1 MQRICAAAL
10 CIFFLF
16 GCTPKETVKNNEEI
30 AKPLTPEYGGTLK
43 IHSYNI
49 DTYNPLFTKS
59 KTNLQMLLLIY
70 DYLITCDNNLRPS
83 GVLASDFFA
92 SDNATKWTINIK
104 NGIKWHDGDDL
115 TPYDVAST
123 LNAAKNSAHG
133 SLFKENLS
141 NVEKIDV
148 SGNSVIIT
156 LARPQTNF
164 INLLEI
170 PILKSS
176 HADKI
181 EIEKPIGTGRYVF
194 TEKTRKVIYLTSNKA
209 IENTPYIESIEVQI
223 LPDKS
228 TAVHAF
234 EAKEIDVAVTDI
246 QSLGDFSSYSQ
257 SKSAPY
263 NSLRYNFLAFNL
275 SNEHLSSDVVR
286 TCIAHAINKD
296 RIYEEVLLSKG
307 AITNTFL
314 HPGWWLY
321 ESNTEGYEYDPNM
334 AITMLNI
341 NDINPNDIKLSILVN
356 NDNKIKL
363 SVADII
369 IGQLKN
375 IGINAFVDAVP
386 WEQFRSQISAGSYD
400 MYLGE
405 INYSPEINPKYVVPD
420 TEPFTSLLNQLQLQT
435 TDEGRYGIYSQLQ
448 QQYAEVLPALPLYF
462 SAEAV
467 LVSNRIHGN
476 IIPLC
481 NNIFFNIHEWFIV
494 NRYEH

>member
-1 MQRICAAAL
+1 MQCKEFVPL
-10 CIFFLF
+10 LMYFFSFRLHTE
-16 GCTPKETVKNNEEI
+16 GNGKNNEEI
-30 AKPLTPEYGGTLK
+30 AKPLPPNTEVRLKSIRIILILITLCLQK
-43 IHSYNI
+43 A
-49 DTYNPLFTKS
+49 KQ
-59 KTNLQMLLLIY
+59 NLQMLLLIY

-194 TEKTRKVIYLTSNKA
+194 NEKTRKVIYLTSNKA

-246 QSLGDFSSYSQ
+246 QSLVIFQ
-257 SKSAPY
+257 
-263 NSLRYNFLAFNL
+263 
-275 SNEHLSSDVVR
+275 
-286 TCIAHAINKD
+286 AIPKVNRR
-296 RIYEEVLLSKG
+296 RI
-307 AITNTFL
+307 I
-314 HPGWWLY
+314 
-321 ESNTEGYEYDPNM
+321 
-334 AITMLNI
+334 
-341 NDINPNDIKLSILVN
+341 
-356 NDNKIKL
+356 
-363 SVADII
+363 
-369 IGQLKN
+369 
-375 IGINAFVDAVP
+375 
-386 WEQFRSQISAGSYD
+386 
-400 MYLGE
+400 
-405 INYSPEINPKYVVPD
+405 
-420 TEPFTSLLNQLQLQT
+420 
-435 TDEGRYGIYSQLQ
+435 RYGT
-448 QQYAEVLPALPLYF
+448 
-462 SAEAV
+462 
-467 LVSNRIHGN
+467 
-476 IIPLC
+476 
-481 NNIFFNIHEWFIV
+481 IFWLLI
-494 NRYEH
+494 

>member
-156 LARPQTNF
+156 PTPQTNF

-176 HADKI
+176 HADNKI
-181 EIEKPIGTGRYVF
+181 ENQSAQRRYVLP
-194 TEKTRKVIYLTSNKA
+194 KTRKVIYLTSNKA
-209 IENTPYIESIEVQI
+209 IENTPYMESIEVQI
-223 LPDKS
+223 
-228 TAVHAF
+228 F
-234 EAKEIDVAVTDI
+234 
-246 QSLGDFSSYSQ
+246 Q
-257 SKSAPY
+257 
-263 NSLRYNFLAFNL
+263 
-275 SNEHLSSDVVR
+275 
-286 TCIAHAINKD
+286 
-296 RIYEEVLLSKG
+296 
-307 AITNTFL
+307 
-314 HPGWWLY
+314 
-321 ESNTEGYEYDPNM
+321 
-334 AITMLNI
+334 
-341 NDINPNDIKLSILVN
+341 
-356 NDNKIKL
+356 
-363 SVADII
+363 
-369 IGQLKN
+369 
-375 IGINAFVDAVP
+375 
-386 WEQFRSQISAGSYD
+386 
-400 MYLGE
+400 
-405 INYSPEINPKYVVPD
+405 
-420 TEPFTSLLNQLQLQT
+420 
-435 TDEGRYGIYSQLQ
+435 
-448 QQYAEVLPALPLYF
+448 
-462 SAEAV
+462 
-467 LVSNRIHGN
+467 
-476 IIPLC
+476 
-481 NNIFFNIHEWFIV
+481 
-494 NRYEH
+494 